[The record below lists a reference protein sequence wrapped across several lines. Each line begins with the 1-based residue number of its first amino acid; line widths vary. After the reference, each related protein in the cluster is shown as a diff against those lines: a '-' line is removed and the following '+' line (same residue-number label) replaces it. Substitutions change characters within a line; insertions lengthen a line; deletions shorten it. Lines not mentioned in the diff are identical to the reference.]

1 MTEDQ
6 WNVIVGTIVMVG
18 LGCLSVYIGYSRV
31 LNALKTGK
39 IKSVLGRVA
48 GSGSSGRIR
57 IYDRK
62 TEPTWFAITFA
73 INSFVGLGFFY
84 GFVRMLI
91 SLFSEL

>member
-1 MTEDQ
+1 MTE
-6 WNVIVGTIVMVG
+6 NLFFVTIVIVSF
-18 LGCLSVYIGYSRV
+18 GCLSVYIGYSRV

-39 IKSVLGRVA
+39 IKSVLGGGA
-48 GSGSSGRIR
+48 WGRTP

-73 INSFVGLGFFY
+73 INSFVGLGLFY

-91 SLFSEL
+91 SLFREL

>member
-18 LGCLSVYIGYSRV
+18 LGCLSVYICYAN

-39 IKSVLGRVA
+39 IKSVLGRSD
-48 GSGSSGRIR
+48 SGSYGRIR

-73 INSFVGLGFFY
+73 INSFVGLGLFY

>member
-39 IKSVLGRVA
+39 IKSVLGRS
-48 GSGSSGRIR
+48 GSGSSVRIR

-73 INSFVGLGFFY
+73 VNSFVGLGLFY

-91 SLFSEL
+91 SLFREL

>member
-1 MTEDQ
+1 MTE
-6 WNVIVGTIVMVG
+6 NLFFVTIVMVSF
-18 LGCLSVYIGYSRV
+18 GCLSVYIGYSRV

-39 IKSVLGRVA
+39 IKSVLG
-48 GSGSSGRIR
+48 GQWFRIP

-73 INSFVGLGFFY
+73 INSFVGLGLFY

-91 SLFSEL
+91 SLFREL

>member
-39 IKSVLGRVA
+39 IKSVLG
-48 GSGSSGRIR
+48 GQWGGTP

-91 SLFSEL
+91 SLFREL

>member
-31 LNALKTGK
+31 LTALKTGK
-39 IKSVLGRVA
+39 IKSVLGR
-48 GSGSSGRIR
+48 GSGSSGRTP

-73 INSFVGLGFFY
+73 VNSFVGLGLFY

-91 SLFSEL
+91 SLFREL

>member
-6 WNVIVGTIVMVG
+6 WNVIVGTILMVG
-18 LGCLSVYIGYSRV
+18 LGCLSVYICYTN

-73 INSFVGLGFFY
+73 INSFVGLGLFY

-91 SLFSEL
+91 SLFHEL

>member
-1 MTEDQ
+1 MTE
-6 WNVIVGTIVMVG
+6 NLFFVTIVMVSF
-18 LGCLSVYIGYSRV
+18 GCLSVYIGYSRV

-39 IKSVLGRVA
+39 IKSVLGRSS
-48 GSGSSGRIR
+48 GYGSSGRIR

-73 INSFVGLGFFY
+73 INSFVGLGLFY

-91 SLFSEL
+91 SMFREL

>member
-18 LGCLSVYIGYSRV
+18 LGCGSVYAGYSI
-31 LNALKTGK
+31 LKGLKTGK
-39 IKSVLGRVA
+39 IKSVLGRS
-48 GSGSSGRIR
+48 GSGSSVRIR

-73 INSFVGLGFFY
+73 INSFVGLGLFY

-91 SLFSEL
+91 SLFREL

>member
-39 IKSVLGRVA
+39 IKSVLRGGAWGRTP
-48 GSGSSGRIR
+48 

-73 INSFVGLGFFY
+73 INSFVGLGLFY

-91 SLFSEL
+91 SLFREL

>member
-1 MTEDQ
+1 MTE
-6 WNVIVGTIVMVG
+6 NLFFVTIVMVSF
-18 LGCLSVYIGYSRV
+18 GCLSVYIGYSRV

-39 IKSVLGRVA
+39 IKSVLGR
-48 GSGSSGRIR
+48 GSGSSGRTP

-73 INSFVGLGFFY
+73 INSFVGLGLFY

-91 SLFSEL
+91 SLFREL

>member
-6 WNVIVGTIVMVG
+6 WNVIVGTILMVG

-39 IKSVLGRVA
+39 IKSVLG
-48 GSGSSGRIR
+48 GSDSGSSRIR
-57 IYDRK
+57 IYDRR

-73 INSFVGLGFFY
+73 INSFVGLGLFY

-91 SLFSEL
+91 SLFREL

>member
-39 IKSVLGRVA
+39 IKSVLGGTA
-48 GSGSSGRIR
+48 PGSSGGMP

-91 SLFSEL
+91 SLFREL

>member
-39 IKSVLGRVA
+39 IKSVLGVSA
-48 GSGSSGRIR
+48 WGRTP

-73 INSFVGLGFFY
+73 INSFVGLGLFY

-91 SLFSEL
+91 SLFREL

>member
-39 IKSVLGRVA
+39 IKSVLGGGA
-48 GSGSSGRIR
+48 SGSSGRIR

>member
-6 WNVIVGTIVMVG
+6 WNVIVATILMVG
-18 LGCLSVYIGYSRV
+18 LGCLSVYICYAN

-39 IKSVLGRVA
+39 IKSVLGRSD
-48 GSGSSGRIR
+48 SGSSGRIR

-73 INSFVGLGFFY
+73 INSFVGLGLFY

-91 SLFSEL
+91 SLFREL

>member
-39 IKSVLGRVA
+39 IKSVLVGRSD
-48 GSGSSGRIR
+48 SGSSGRIR

-62 TEPTWFAITFA
+62 TEPTWFVITFA

-91 SLFSEL
+91 SLFREL

>member
-1 MTEDQ
+1 MAEDQ

-39 IKSVLGRVA
+39 IKSLGGTDG
-48 GSGSSGRIR
+48 GST

-62 TEPTWFAITFA
+62 TEPTWFVITFA

-91 SLFSEL
+91 SLFREL

>member
-18 LGCLSVYIGYSRV
+18 LGCGSVYAGYSI
-31 LNALKTGK
+31 LKGLKTGK
-39 IKSVLGRVA
+39 IKGVLG
-48 GSGSSGRIR
+48 GSDSGSSGGTP

-62 TEPTWFAITFA
+62 TAPTMFAITFA

-84 GFVRMLI
+84 AFVRMLI

>member
-39 IKSVLGRVA
+39 IKSVLG
-48 GSGSSGRIR
+48 GTESGGTP

-73 INSFVGLGFFY
+73 INSFVGLGLFY

-91 SLFSEL
+91 SLFREL